1 MPVLSPLSLVLRC
14 LVLVCLIGSGLCTA
28 AQQREDDLVYKFK
41 LQGIDDPVAAKA
53 VQAVVLQE
61 PEVFSC
67 SFIDEADQFKL
78 ATGLVLSYAGLKS
91 LLGEQGSLL
100 VGAVLVSDGS
110 VLIQPN
116 APKDDQ

>member
-1 MPVLSPLSLVLRC
+1 MQAFSTPSVLRT
-14 LVLVCLIGSGLCTA
+14 LVLVCLIGRGLCCA

-53 VQAVVLQE
+53 VQAVVAQE
-61 PEVFSC
+61 PDVYAC
-67 SFIDEADQFKL
+67 VFIDEADQFKL
-78 ATGLVLSYAGLKS
+78 ATGRVLSYAGLRS
-91 LLGEQGSLL
+91 LLGEHGSLL

-110 VLIQPN
+110 VLIEPN